1 MEVIKEESPN
11 EISGSP
17 KKRIVAMHYFKD
29 LEGPAAIN
37 ALSKAIREDAKLKEE
52 LETKGHYNKYN
63 HSFLPKQMEI
73 LKKYLGDPD
82 D

>member
-52 LETKGHYNKYN
+52 LETKGHYNKYK